1 MRSCPTCQRT
11 YPDDNQS
18 NCPFDGAPLSAPYYP
33 QPGQYQQQ
41 YAAPPP
47 GVNPMQQQP
56 PQGYVP
62 QPPPPGWRGQGYPQP
77 AHPVGAGQYAPCPRC
92 QRPDPEKVGF
102 TWWGGVIGPRM
113 LSHVKCRWCGMQY
126 NGKTGQSNT
135 TGIIIYSVIV
145 FVIVFAIG
153 LAIILARS

>member
-1 MRSCPTCQRT
+1 
-11 YPDDNQS
+11 
-18 NCPFDGAPLSAPYYP
+18 
-33 QPGQYQQQ
+33 
-41 YAAPPP
+41 
-47 GVNPMQQQP
+47 
-56 PQGYVP
+56 
-62 QPPPPGWRGQGYPQP
+62 
-77 AHPVGAGQYAPCPRC
+77 
-92 QRPDPEKVGF
+92 
-102 TWWGGVIGPRM
+102 M